1 MKKKHLFI
9 KYLLIN
15 LSLLAVLLAGCFADI
30 FYTYNLEK
38 KNIMEQNETAL
49 SRSIW
54 ELEELLN
61 SIYAVSSALRLQ

>member
-38 KNIMEQNETAL
+38 KNIMEQN
-49 SRSIW
+49 
-54 ELEELLN
+54 
-61 SIYAVSSALRLQ
+61 